1 VDWGREAQR
10 KKLGNFDLRK
20 GFAKC
25 TMRTKLEG
33 RRFDLVRNTN
43 PRQRSDAEP
52 SPCFSRVGLWDL
64 GVLTLTHS

>member
-43 PRQRSDAEP
+43 PRQRSA
-52 SPCFSRVGLWDL
+52 
-64 GVLTLTHS
+64 LTLASGSAATLNPRPVSQG

>member
-43 PRQRSDAEP
+43 PRQCSA
-52 SPCFSRVGLWDL
+52 
-64 GVLTLTHS
+64 LTLASGSAATLNPRPVSQG